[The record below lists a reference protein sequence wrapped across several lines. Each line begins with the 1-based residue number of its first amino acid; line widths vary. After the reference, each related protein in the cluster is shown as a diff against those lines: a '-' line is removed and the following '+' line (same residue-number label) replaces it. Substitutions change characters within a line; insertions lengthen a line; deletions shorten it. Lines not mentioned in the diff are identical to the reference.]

1 MIGIDTHPWTLDEAR
16 FTYQSFG
23 LTSDVRRGHAA
34 RTRLPA
40 DTSFVV
46 AAFVVN
52 ELKEADRA
60 VLLREL
66 RSGEATQIASLIVE
80 PISTPHFAVVAGVGG
95 GTGRARR

>member
-1 MIGIDTHPWTLDEAR
+1 MGIDTHPWTLDEAR
-16 FTYQSFG
+16 FTYQAFG

-34 RTRLPA
+34 RTRFPA

-60 VLLREL
+60 VLLREIIRL
-66 RSGEATQIASLIVE
+66 KAGATATAPRS
-80 PISTPHFAVVAGVGG
+80 
-95 GTGRARR
+95 